1 MIIVVEEK
9 KQDHVDIFIYTEAN
23 IEIVQLIS
31 IGFGL
36 HNYTQPYFQPSAL
49 AQMQILSVL
58 RKLQRNPR
66 KLTKFISYKLHY
78 IPPSPHIVLAIEK
91 FYNFQTI

>member
-36 HNYTQPYFQPSAL
+36 HNYTQPYFQPSTR
-49 AQMQILSVL
+49 AQIQILSVSC
-58 RKLQRNPR
+58 KSQRNPR
-66 KLTKFISYKLHY
+66 KLPKVHFLQTTLYTTK
-78 IPPSPHIVLAIEK
+78 SPHCFGNREIL
-91 FYNFQTI
+91 